1 MTEPRFQNSDL
12 EEFAEYLG
20 LNGIDTDLYYESY
33 YQMNNDDEYD
43 DYDLEWGTQ
52 TESIELCYD

>member
-1 MTEPRFQNSDL
+1 MTEPRFQTSDL

-20 LNGIDTDLYYESY
+20 FNGIDTDLYYESY
-33 YQMNNDDEYD
+33 YQMNNEEFD

>member
-33 YQMNNDDEYD
+33 YQMNSDDEYD
-43 DYDLEWGTQ
+43 DYDLEWGQ

>member
-33 YQMNNDDEYD
+33 YQMNSDEYD
-43 DYDLEWGTQ
+43 DYDLEWGQ